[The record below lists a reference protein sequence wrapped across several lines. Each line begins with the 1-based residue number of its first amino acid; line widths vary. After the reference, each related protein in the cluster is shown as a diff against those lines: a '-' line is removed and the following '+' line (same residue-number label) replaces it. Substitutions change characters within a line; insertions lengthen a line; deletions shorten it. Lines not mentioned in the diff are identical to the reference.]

1 MTDTVGG
8 RRVRRDAGYQRS
20 VEVHDQIE
28 ALYTR
33 VEEHGA
39 YFRDLMPVDPTL
51 PHPPG
56 ITGGVR
62 LDPLV
67 CALAIKASTTKRAVL
82 TLCELSDG
90 DNALALARVLL
101 ENACL
106 LEWLIRGE
114 GRRRLEAYAMFLSVV
129 HERVVE
135 TIERHKG
142 RFISA
147 GADPKV
153 SSDAYHR
160 AIRTLVFVDTKGRPT
175 KSDRPTWDFDRVT
188 GAGQPVNVAKL
199 FREVAGAQESFEY
212 DVLYGALGSDIVHSG
227 PFSLAH
233 TLQALDGR
241 QTFLLR
247 PIPVIDL
254 CTIALA
260 SSNTAMFLVL
270 DSLTEYLG
278 LDLSADLDPLKA
290 KSKVDPYADNPV
302 ASNS

>member
-1 MTDTVGG
+1 MTDTVNG
-8 RRVRRDAGYQRS
+8 RQVRRDAGYQRS
-20 VEVHDQIE
+20 LEVHDQIE
-28 ALYTR
+28 ALYPR
-33 VEEHGA
+33 VEKYGA
-39 YFRDLMPVDPTL
+39 YFRSLMPVDPTL

-56 ITGGVR
+56 IRAGTR

-82 TLCELSDG
+82 SLCELCDG
-90 DNALALARVLL
+90 DNAVALARVLL

-114 GRRRLEAYAMFLSVV
+114 GRRRLETYAMFLSVV

-153 SSDAYHR
+153 SSEAYHR
-160 AIRTLVFVDTKGRPT
+160 AIRTHVFVDTKRRPT
-175 KSDRPTWDFDRVT
+175 RSDRATWDFDRVT
-188 GAGQPVNVAKL
+188 GAGQPVNVAQL
-199 FREVAGAQESFEY
+199 FREVASASESFEY
-212 DVLYGALGSDIVHSG
+212 DMLYGAFGSDIVHSG

-233 TLQALDGR
+233 TLRAMDGR
-241 QTFLLR
+241 KTFLLR
-247 PIPVIDL
+247 PTPNIDL

-278 LDLSADLDPLKA
+278 LDLSADLEPLKA
-290 KSKVDPYADNPV
+290 KSQVDPHANNPA
-302 ASNS
+302 ASNP